1 MAKFLLRASETVY
14 YIKEVEANS
23 EEEARDM
30 VFAGDVDFGNE
41 DIETGE
47 HFSLDY
53 VEEVT
58 DGRD

>member
-1 MAKFLLRASETVY
+1 MTKFLLRASETIY
-14 YIKEVEANS
+14 YIKEVDANS

-30 VFAGDVDFGNE
+30 VFSGDVYFGND

>member
-1 MAKFLLRASETVY
+1 MAKFLLRASETIY
-14 YIKEVEANS
+14 YIKEVEASS

-47 HFSLDY
+47 YFSLDY
-53 VEEVT
+53 VEEIT